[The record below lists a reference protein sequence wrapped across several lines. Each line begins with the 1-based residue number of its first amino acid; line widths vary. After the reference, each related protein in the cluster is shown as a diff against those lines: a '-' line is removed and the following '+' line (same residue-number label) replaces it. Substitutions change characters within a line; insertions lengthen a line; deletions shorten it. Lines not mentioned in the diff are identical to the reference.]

1 MFILGER
8 NQSLSTRVSNL
19 LVLINPL
26 SETTRQ
32 MAVQLQSISTV
43 VSTTSTGVLNG
54 PNEPTSG
61 DAGRG
66 ELDVHDA
73 TAPGDAVAHRG
84 LEPSIET
91 DLKRARYRAFSD
103 NSSMRVTTS
112 VTTQRC
118 PPRCPCQCHT
128 RSHIRSS
135 PWFKAIIGQMLFS
148 YHSVIRTTPCDYQ
161 PCRENPQKTPQKT
174 EFTYYFPHWLTSRA
188 LIASCTSGITGPGA
202 SISIAMPVVLP
213 DHEPIWEAVCNGNIP
228 FLQQLFRQGYTPYVV
243 DEDGGSLVKVRIIP
257 LLNNISLLLRVC
269 SVQFAS
275 HVILETMW
283 YISIGI
289 SPGAITPTHFIIYRN
304 SLTSYALA
312 CRHV

>member
-1 MFILGER
+1 
-8 NQSLSTRVSNL
+8 
-19 LVLINPL
+19 
-26 SETTRQ
+26 

-43 VSTTSTGVLNG
+43 VSTTSTGSLNE

-66 ELDVHDA
+66 EHDVHDA
-73 TAPGDAVAHRG
+73 TTPADAVAHHG
-84 LEPSIET
+84 LKPSLET
-91 DLKRARYRAFSD
+91 DLKSARHTACSD
-103 NSSMRVTTS
+103 KSSVRVTTS

-174 EFTYYFPHWLTSRA
+174 EFTYYFPHWLASRA
-188 LIASCTSGITGPGA
+188 LIASSTSGITGPGA
-202 SISIAMPVVLP
+202 SISIAMPVVLTGG
-213 DHEPIWEAVCNGNIP
+213 DAIWEAVCNGNIP
-228 FLQQLFRQGYTPYVV
+228 FLQQLFRQKYTPYVV
-243 DEDGGSLVKVRIIP
+243 DEYGTSLAAVRIIRS
-257 LLNNISLLLRVC
+257 LNNLFLLFRVC

-275 HVILETMW
+275 HVVSETMW
-283 YISIGI
+283 YTYIRI
-289 SPGAITPTHFIIYRN
+289 SPGAITSTHIIISRN
-304 SLTSYALA
+304 SLTGYTSA
-312 CRHV
+312 CRHIWSDKNIQVFDPARCES